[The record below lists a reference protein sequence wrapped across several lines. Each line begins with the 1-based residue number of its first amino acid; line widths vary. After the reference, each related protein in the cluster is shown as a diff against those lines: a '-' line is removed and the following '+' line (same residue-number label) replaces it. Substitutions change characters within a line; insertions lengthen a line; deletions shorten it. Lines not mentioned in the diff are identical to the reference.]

1 MADLPLTNFH
11 FQVQWGGTRI
21 GFAEVQHLSLSVDVI
36 EYRDGS
42 SPVFSA
48 AKLPGRTKFE
58 NIVLKRGVVTGDN
71 EFFTWWNT
79 VARNSAERRDI
90 VISLLNE
97 SHEPVINWKVRN
109 AFPVKLTWSDLKAS
123 ASEVVIETLEIAN
136 EGITVEHS

>member
-1 MADLPLTNFH
+1 M
-11 FQVQWGGTRI
+11 
-21 GFAEVQHLSLSVDVI
+21 QHLSLSVDVI

-79 VARNSAERRDI
+79 VASNYAERRDI

-136 EGITVEHS
+136 EVITVEHS